1 MPQLRVS
8 ADQARQQRQDAETPL
23 FRLLPP
29 ALPSIQRVREPHRLL
44 SPGPFAQQQDV
55 LALEFVEGCV
65 QACPFCPVN
74 ATRAGATVRLVDN
87 AAEVLAAELDVLTKR
102 PRAVFVS
109 PTTDPFPPLHDIQ
122 HETTRIIEV
131 LARRGVE
138 AWLMTRGFIRP
149 AAMRMLQQHAAHVKV
164 TVAMTTLDRPLQR
177 LLEPLTA
184 PPRLRLRNLA
194 ELRENLL
201 PLLEALAS
209 AGVQHVTVG
218 YLMLH
223 ARAEQALMTALR
235 PLGLGS
241 LVAEEYARGPMLS
254 RVRGMAGRYLP
265 RARRQHGYAALM
277 AMASSFGIRVSVNA
291 LTNPDFAGAPRPPVV
306 RGERSAP
313 LQLVH

>member
-1 MPQLRVS
+1 
-8 ADQARQQRQDAETPL
+8 
-23 FRLLPP
+23 
-29 ALPSIQRVREPHRLL
+29 
-44 SPGPFAQQQDV
+44 
-55 LALEFVEGCV
+55 LA
-65 QACPFCPVN
+65 
-74 ATRAGATVRLVDN
+74 T
-87 AAEVLAAELDVLTKR
+87 
-102 PRAVFVS
+102 
-109 PTTDPFPPLHDIQ
+109 
-122 HETTRIIEV
+122 
-131 LARRGVE
+131 
-138 AWLMTRGFIRP
+138 
-149 AAMRMLQQHAAHVKV
+149 
-164 TVAMTTLDRPLQR
+164 
-177 LLEPLTA
+177 
-184 PPRLRLRNLA
+184 
-194 ELRENLL
+194 
-201 PLLEALAS
+201 